1 MSQVRRNNMSNTYSL
16 KKDGSKKLSA
26 NFKVK
31 EFACKDGSDSII
43 IDSDLVIVLQKI
55 RDHFGK
61 AVTINSAY
69 RNATYNKK
77 IGGASKSQHVYGKAA
92 DIVVSGVSPEKVAQY
107 AEYLMPSKGG
117 IGLYP
122 AFTHVDVRA
131 NRSRWKNNGKE
142 VSVSGF
148 PGYTE
153 AKKALETGNDIVQ
166 ELINKH
172 KIKISEVSKAVNALD
187 KAKNNSEYS
196 SLYWIIYKVVNG
208 NG

>member
-1 MSQVRRNNMSNTYSL
+1 MPIYSL
-16 KKDGSKKLSA
+16 KTDGSKKLST
-26 NFKVK
+26 NFAVK
-31 EFACKDGSDSII
+31 EFACKDGSDSIVI
-43 IDSDLVIVLQKI
+43 EFELVEILQKI

-77 IGGASKSQHVYGKAA
+77 VGGASNSQHVFGRAA

-107 AEYLMPSKGG
+107 AEYLMPKKGG

-122 AFTHVDVRA
+122 TFTHVDVRA
-131 NRSRWKNNGKE
+131 SRARWKNNGKE
-142 VSVSGF
+142 IAVSGF
-148 PGYTE
+148 PGYKVPN
-153 AKKALETGNDIVQ
+153 KKLESGNDIVW

-172 KIKISEVSKAVNALD
+172 KVKITEVSKAVNALD
-187 KAKNNSEYS
+187 KAKNNPEFN
-196 SLYWIIYKVVNG
+196 SLYWILYKVVNG

>member
-1 MSQVRRNNMSNTYSL
+1 MSNTYSL

-26 NFKVK
+26 NFKVS

-43 IDSDLVIVLQKI
+43 IDLELVKVLQKI

-61 AVTINSAY
+61 AITINSAY

-77 IGGASKSQHVYGKAA
+77 IGGASKSQHIYGKAA

-107 AEYLMPSKGG
+107 AEYLMPNKGG

-122 AFTHVDVRA
+122 SFTHIDVRA
-131 NRSRWKNNGKE
+131 NRARWKNNGKE
-142 VSVSGF
+142 IAVSGF
-148 PGYTE
+148 AGYKEPT
-153 AKKALETGNDIVQ
+153 KKLETGNDIIW
-166 ELINKH
+166 ELMNGKH
-172 KIKISEVSKAVNALD
+172 KIKIDDVNKAVKALD
-187 KAKNNSEYS
+187 KAKDNPDFM
-196 SLYWIIYKVVNG
+196 SLYWILYKVVNG

>member
-1 MSQVRRNNMSNTYSL
+1 MPIYSL
-16 KKDGSKKLSA
+16 KTDGSKKLST
-26 NFKVK
+26 NFAVK
-31 EFACKDGSDSII
+31 EFACKDGSDSIVI
-43 IDSDLVIVLQKI
+43 EFELVEILQKI

-77 IGGASKSQHVYGKAA
+77 VGGASNSQHVFGRAA

-107 AEYLMPSKGG
+107 AEYLMPKKGG

-131 NRSRWKNNGKE
+131 SRARWKNNGKE
-142 VSVSGF
+142 VSVNGF
-148 PGYTE
+148 PGYTVPN
-153 AKKALETGNDIVQ
+153 KKLETGNDIVW

-172 KIKISEVSKAVNALD
+172 KVKITEVSKAVNALD
-187 KAKNNSEYS
+187 KAKNNPEFN
-196 SLYWIIYKVVNG
+196 SLYWILYKVVNG